1 MINSDNFQKA
11 FELHKDGRTSEA
23 EEIYKAILKEKPND
37 FNCLHLLGLIANE
50 KENYEAAREL
60 ISKALLSNPNSAEA
74 HYNLGNSLKKLNKLN
89 EAIHSYD
96 NAINIKKDYEFYF
109 NRGYVLNE
117 IGQIDSAI
125 DSYNEAIKIK
135 PDYAEAFY
143 NIGIIF
149 KDKNKD
155 TDNLSKAI
163 LNFNKA
169 IEIKPDYA
177 EALLNKGMCLH
188 FSNRIKPAIES
199 YDAALKINPD
209 YEDAKWNK
217 SLSLLLIGNFDQGWI
232 LFESRWKR
240 DSFTEPR
247 RNFSKPLWLGEESLK
262 NKTILLYSEQGL
274 GDTIQFVRYAK
285 IISQMECKVILEIPE
300 SLVELFKEIKD
311 FGTLIKRGEVL
322 PDFDYQ
328 CPLLS
333 LPLAFKTNITN
344 IPFPNSYLFSKTKSL
359 NKWAKKLNTKLK
371 PRVGLVWSGKTTHK
385 NDHNRSFA
393 LSSILSY
400 LPDNFEYFSIQN
412 ELQDKDKSALS
423 NSKIKHFGAEIE
435 NFDDTAALC
444 SLMDIIISVDTSIA
458 HLSGAL
464 GKKTWVLLPFNPDW
478 RWLMN
483 SEDTPWYS
491 SAKLYRQAQKNNWQS
506 VFNKIKLDL
515 LDTLEKK

>member
-163 LNFNKA
+163 LNFTA
-169 IEIKPDYA
+169 TILIVITMA
-177 EALLNKGMCLH
+177 
-188 FSNRIKPAIES
+188 PAIIKMI
-199 YDAALKINPD
+199 L
-209 YEDAKWNK
+209 
-217 SLSLLLIGNFDQGWI
+217 LSIGNC
-232 LFESRWKR
+232 
-240 DSFTEPR
+240 
-247 RNFSKPLWLGEESLK
+247 LK
-262 NKTILLYSEQGL
+262 
-274 GDTIQFVRYAK
+274 AK
-285 IISQMECKVILEIPE
+285 
-300 SLVELFKEIKD
+300 
-311 FGTLIKRGEVL
+311 
-322 PDFDYQ
+322 
-328 CPLLS
+328 
-333 LPLAFKTNITN
+333 
-344 IPFPNSYLFSKTKSL
+344 
-359 NKWAKKLNTKLK
+359 
-371 PRVGLVWSGKTTHK
+371 
-385 NDHNRSFA
+385 
-393 LSSILSY
+393 
-400 LPDNFEYFSIQN
+400 
-412 ELQDKDKSALS
+412 
-423 NSKIKHFGAEIE
+423 
-435 NFDDTAALC
+435 
-444 SLMDIIISVDTSIA
+444 
-458 HLSGAL
+458 
-464 GKKTWVLLPFNPDW
+464 
-478 RWLMN
+478 
-483 SEDTPWYS
+483 
-491 SAKLYRQAQKNNWQS
+491 
-506 VFNKIKLDL
+506 
-515 LDTLEKK
+515 